1 MINVLYIG
9 NNLRSKQ
16 TNTTSIAIL
25 GPLLETEGYKLY
37 YASHRKNKFLRLLD
51 MVFKTIRKSFKVDVV
66 LIDTYSTQNFYYALI
81 VSQLC
86 RFLKLKYISILRGGD
101 LESRLKQSSKWSSL
115 IFNHARVNVAPSLF
129 IKSVFE
135 SYGYSKLV
143 HVPNTIKIENYP
155 FKERSLKTIKLL
167 WVRSF
172 SRIYNPQLAV
182 KILKLLQE
190 KGHDATLCMVGPDT
204 GDGSLQATQQLAKE
218 LGVMVTFTGKLTKT
232 EWTDLAADYNVFIN
246 TTNFDNMPVSV
257 IEAMA
262 LGLPVIST
270 DVGGMPFLID
280 QGEDGLLVSSN
291 DADAFVVAILK
302 LCTEPDLKNKLVF
315 NARKKVEQF
324 DWEVVK
330 HSWVGVLDDCSK

>member
-9 NNLRSKQ
+9 NKLSLKQ
-16 TNTTSIAIL
+16 SNVSAVDIL
-25 GPLLETEGYKLY
+25 GPLLEASSYNLQ
-37 YASHRKNKFLRLLD
+37 YASSETNKMARLGD
-51 MVFKTIRKSFKVDVV
+51 MILACFKAYKKVDVV

-86 RFLKLKYISILRGGD
+86 RLLGLPYIPILHGGN
-101 LESRLKQSSKWSSL
+101 LESRLQQSPKWSSL

-218 LGVMVTFTGKLTKT
+218 LGVVVTFTGKLTKT

-302 LCTEPDLKNKLVF
+302 LCTESDLKSKLVF

-330 HSWVGVLDDCSK
+330 HSWFGVLDG